1 MAAVETDKP
10 AEKAAEDKAGGPA
23 DVAALARALL
33 TLASEA
39 EAERFL
45 RDLTTPG
52 ELQAL
57 AERWRVARMLD
68 AGGKSYREISAEAG
82 VSTTTVTR
90 VARFL
95 AQENFKGYR
104 LVLDRLKERRP

>member
-1 MAAVETDKP
+1 MAAVETDKDAP
-10 AEKAAEDKAGGPA
+10 DKAGGPA
-23 DVAALARALL
+23 DIAALAHAMLML
-33 TLASEA
+33 KGEV

-68 AGGKSYREISAEAG
+68 AGGKSYRDISAETG

-104 LVLDRLKERRP
+104 LVLDRLKEPRS

>member
-1 MAAVETDKP
+1 MITQKDTGRTDAAD
-10 AEKAAEDKAGGPA
+10 
-23 DVAALARALL
+23 DVGALCRALL
-33 TLASEA
+33 TLRTED
-39 EAERFL
+39 EMRRFL

-52 ELQAL
+52 EMQAL

-68 AGGKSYREISAEAG
+68 EGAKSYREISAETG

-95 AQENFKGYR
+95 TQEDHQGYR
-104 LVLDRLKERRP
+104 LVLDRTRESEA

>member
-1 MAAVETDKP
+1 MAAVETDKSNP
-10 AEKAAEDKAGGPA
+10 ATPAGGA
-23 DVAALARALL
+23 SDIAALAAAFLALE
-33 TLASEA
+33 TAE

-45 RDLTTPG
+45 LDLTTPG

-68 AGGKSYREISAEAG
+68 AGGMSYREISAQTG

-104 LVLDRLKERRP
+104 LVLDRLKESRA

>member
-1 MAAVETDKP
+1 MPTRASIPTGAIS
-10 AEKAAEDKAGGPA
+10 A
-23 DVAALARALL
+23 DDITALCDAFLKVRTTEEAR
-33 TLASEA
+33 
-39 EAERFL
+39 RFL

-57 AERWRVARMLD
+57 AERWRVAQLLN
-68 AGGKSYREISAEAG
+68 AGEKSYRDISAETG

-95 AQENFKGYR
+95 SQEDHQGYR
-104 LVLDRLKERRP
+104 LVLDRMENDL

>member
-1 MAAVETDKP
+1 MTV
-10 AEKAAEDKAGGPA
+10 KASIPSGAINA
-23 DVAALARALL
+23 DDIDALCEALL
-33 TLASEA
+33 QVESADEA
-39 EAERFL
+39 RRFL

-57 AERWRVARMLD
+57 AERWRVARLLD
-68 AGGKSYREISAEAG
+68 AGEKSYRDISAATG

-95 AQENFKGYR
+95 SQEDHQGYR
-104 LVLDRLKERRP
+104 LVLDRMENKR

>member
-1 MAAVETDKP
+1 MAALETERDGQG
-10 AEKAAEDKAGGPA
+10 KAGGPA
-23 DVAALARALL
+23 DIAALSRAV
-33 TLASEA
+33 LALRTEE

-104 LVLDRLKERRP
+104 LVLDRMKEPRP